1 MGISAFDTC
10 RVSGTFDGA
19 GCDGAV
25 TSPRTRARS
34 PATRSAPSSVVSF
47 THSPADKE
55 NPMDQMKKAGREV
68 ETETKKQ
75 IRDLD
80 GHDLGDDL
88 GNAGVEVKKDLGN
101 LGDDLHRGAHDV
113 GNEIDRK
120 WNETDQKVR

>member
-1 MGISAFDTC
+1 
-10 RVSGTFDGA
+10 
-19 GCDGAV
+19 
-25 TSPRTRARS
+25 
-34 PATRSAPSSVVSF
+34 
-47 THSPADKE
+47 
-55 NPMDQMKKAGREV
+55 MDQMKKAGREV

-88 GNAGVEVKKDLGN
+88 GNAGDEVKKDLGN